1 MQWGLGAEEGD
12 RFKYSTV
19 IDERPRSTWWNLR
32 GKEDSG
38 QTALTRFLLQTA
50 QNEQL
55 SARAWWG
62 KSRNLIRYEAQTDI
76 RNTGF
81 A

>member
-19 IDERPRSTWWNLR
+19 IDERPRSTWNLR

-50 QNEQL
+50 QNEQP

-62 KSRNLIRYEAQTDI
+62 KNRNLIRYEAQIFGI
-76 RNTGF
+76 RASLN
-81 A
+81 